1 MLVLI
6 VVKYNKEIIK
16 CKEVRHTLLPPC
28 PEMFGHVRKVYS

>member
-6 VVKYNKEIIK
+6 VVKDKKELIK